1 MHRHRRVAPQ
11 PAALRGTV
19 KQAHGVTTSAV
30 SEERKPP
37 DILGEGTITRA
48 SGGPQGQQGQHD
60 RSRVVCR
67 VCLWWIPSTA
77 HWTQYIRVPPAG
89 CSHGG
94 GRRAGGVTRSRC
106 S

>member
-19 KQAHGVTTSAV
+19 KQVHGVTTSAV

-37 DILGEGTITRA
+37 DILGEGTSTRA
-48 SGGPQGQQGQHD
+48 SGGPQGQQD

-67 VCLWWIPSTA
+67 VCLWWTPSTA
-77 HWTQYIRVPPAG
+77 HWTRCIRAPPAA
-89 CSHGG
+89 CSYGG
-94 GRRAGGVTRSRC
+94 GRRSGGATRSR
-106 S
+106 